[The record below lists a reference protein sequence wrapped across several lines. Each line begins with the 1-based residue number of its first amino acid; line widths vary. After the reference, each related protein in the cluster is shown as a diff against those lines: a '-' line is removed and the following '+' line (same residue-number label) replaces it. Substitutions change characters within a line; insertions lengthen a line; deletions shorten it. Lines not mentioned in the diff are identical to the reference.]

1 MPMQN
6 SINAHPDCRMLC
18 TCTRSWSEP
27 SREVW
32 NVSYDGICVDCA
44 RKGPLLTSPSFFF
57 FSPLRFSFHSPAQ
70 IHLPCPQ
77 QPFEAVLPFL
87 KQITEFLEK
96 LLTWPRSKFSYGSFN
111 LELLCILHLFSLIC
125 STCRGS
131 FPSHLLH
138 FVPLPDPPL
147 NPFQPVERPS
157 PTAASRSLLPCKF
170 GSDKQSCL
178 QSVWCM
184 HIKKIES
191 DEKSRNPCCWRTLYY
206 YT

>member
-1 MPMQN
+1 
-6 SINAHPDCRMLC
+6 MLC

-27 SREVW
+27 SRKVW

-44 RKGPLLTSPSFFF
+44 RKGPLLISPSFI
-57 FSPLRFSFHSPAQ
+57 FSHPCDSHSTPPPKF
-70 IHLPCPQ
+70 IYLPCPQ

-147 NPFQPVERPS
+147 NPFQPAERPS
-157 PTAASRSLLPCKF
+157 PTAASRSLPPCKF
-170 GSDKQSCL
+170 GSDKQSSL
-178 QSVWCM
+178 WCM
-184 HIKKIES
+184 HACTFKTIES
-191 DEKSRNPCCWRTLYY
+191 NLMRNLEIHAVGARFIIIRS
-206 YT
+206 